1 VSFSHLDQ
9 YAGVDSVITRRSPEV
24 RLTGA
29 VLVAVAAA
37 LLPLGAWPQMAVM
50 AVLVAALV
58 GMARIRPGDFLRRAA
73 PPLLFVFMVS
83 VAIVFLAPGETVAR
97 AGPLRAT
104 DAGILRFG
112 SALGRAAVALG
123 AAVILVSTTRFTEL
137 VEALQSLRMPA
148 VVTTSLGLGYRFLY
162 TLTDEV
168 ERLRRAARSRNA
180 SNGSASRRRLV
191 MGIAAAAFHRT
202 FDRSERVYQAMLA
215 RGYTGR
221 MPVLQGAVP
230 AGRPALEVGAL
241 AIVLAAIVVTAW
253 L

>member
-1 VSFSHLDQ
+1 MSFRHLDQ

-24 RLTGA
+24 RLAGA

-37 LLPLGAWPQMAVM
+37 LLPLGAWPQMAAMATLV
-50 AVLVAALV
+50 AVLGA
-58 GMARIRPGDFLRRAA
+58 MARIRPGDFLRRAA
-73 PPLLFVFMVS
+73 PPLVFVFMVS

-104 DAGILRFG
+104 DAGVLRFG

-123 AAVILVSTTRFTEL
+123 AAIILVSTTRFTEL
-137 VEALQSLRMPA
+137 IEALRSLRMPP
-148 VVTTSLGLGYRFLY
+148 VVTTALGLGYRFLY

-191 MGIAAAAFHRT
+191 IGIAAAAFHRT

-221 MPVLQGAVP
+221 MPVLHAAVP
-230 AGRPALEVGAL
+230 AGRPALEVGVL

-253 L
+253 V